1 MIYAYKIGDMV
12 RLIGSEE
19 MLTVTE
25 QHWLREAPWYS
36 VKTRWGLAGVAV
48 REDQLEAADAVDS

>member
-1 MIYAYKIGDMV
+1 MTWRHAVGDMV
-12 RLIGSEE
+12 RLKGSQE

-36 VKTRWGLAGVAV
+36 VKTRWGLSGVAV
-48 REDQLEAADAVDS
+48 REDQVEAADDNG